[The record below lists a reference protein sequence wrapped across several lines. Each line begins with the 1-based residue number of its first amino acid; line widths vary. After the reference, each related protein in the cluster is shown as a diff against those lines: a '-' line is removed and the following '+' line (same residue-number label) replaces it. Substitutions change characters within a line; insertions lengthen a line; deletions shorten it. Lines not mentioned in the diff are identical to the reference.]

1 MKRLIRQSEFNDV
14 EKIVSTIQEDGKT
27 IVDTKEVLDQ
37 VEAKLNELNIEH
49 FVFEVSPNK
58 FSVELDIPEA

>member
-49 FVFEVSPNK
+49 FVVEVSPNK